1 MTTPRPTNSV
11 NSRLRGSC
19 QACAVSKVK
28 CQKEKPACSRC
39 VRRGTKCEYFAMRR
53 PGRKRERSQPS
64 NNDGDRDRANRN
76 IELHGI
82 NGHLTNPDLSSMSSR
97 LGSLSGTECTP
108 SDTFAGLLTPL
119 EPNPISGFEGEN
131 EVFDSLFTSPIDL
144 LELESLDVLNHDP
157 NVFSEASSFDHRNIS
172 KSPSVSSKA
181 QSLMNGNTGAS
192 GASDSASC
200 CLMQALDLL
209 RKLSSSKTTGCIL
222 SKGRNDDATVSHF
235 GNDVNLSAQT
245 VVAENQQTFDTIRNM
260 LQCSCM
266 EDSYLLTMLSIII
279 LKALERYATAARKEF
294 GRTGEKGDK
303 PSASTSAQEQVRQM
317 TSGGDG
323 SVGRLEAQLILGE
336 LHCVQRLVKQLSPR
350 LKTRVVGVG
359 GKGGGNVERV
369 MSRGDLRVPS
379 LSEGGGMAKAP
390 FSAAIFEQLDVDL
403 RKALSTLS
411 LEIID
416 MLRQS

>member
-1 MTTPRPTNSV
+1 
-11 NSRLRGSC
+11 
-19 QACAVSKVK
+19 
-28 CQKEKPACSRC
+28 
-39 VRRGTKCEYFAMRR
+39 MRR
-53 PGRKRERSQPS
+53 PGRKRETSQLS
-64 NNDGDRDRANRN
+64 NNDDDRDRANER
-76 IELHGI
+76 IEPHGS
-82 NGHLTNPDLSSMSSR
+82 NSRLTDPDLSSMSSR

-119 EPNPISGFEGEN
+119 EPNPILGFEGEN

-144 LELESLDVLNHDP
+144 LELESLDFLNHDP
-157 NVFSEASSFDHRNIS
+157 DAFSEASSFDHPNIS
-172 KSPSVSSKA
+172 KSPSVASKA
-181 QSLMNGNTGAS
+181 QSLINGNTGAS
-192 GASDSASC
+192 SASDSASC

-209 RKLSSSKTTGCIL
+209 RKLSSAKTTGCIL
-222 SKGRNDDATVSHF
+222 SNDKNDDATVSHV

-245 VVAENQQTFDTIRNM
+245 VVAENQQTFDTIKNM

-266 EDSYLLTMLSIII
+266 EDSYLLTMLSMIV
-279 LKALERYATAARKEF
+279 LKALERYAAAARKGF

-303 PSASTSAQEQVRQM
+303 PSASTSTEEQVRQM

-350 LKTRVVGVG
+350 LKTRVVGAG

-369 MSRGDLRVPS
+369 MARGELQVPL
-379 LSEGGGMAKAP
+379 LSEGGMAKTP

-403 RKALSTLS
+403 RKALSALS